1 MKLQLALD
9 ELTLPEALVFIDK
22 VVDDVDIIEVGTP
35 FLIREGVKA
44 IKAIKEKYT
53 HKEVLAD
60 AKIMDGGH
68 FESQMLFDAGADYV
82 TVLGVTDVLTIQSC
96 IRAAKEAGKQ
106 VVVDMICVDDLP
118 ARVRLLEEAGAD
130 MLAVHTGTDQQ
141 AAGRK
146 PIDDLI
152 TMLKARRKARIA
164 VAGGISSQT
173 VKDYALL
180 GPDVVIVGSAITHAA
195 DPAGEARK
203 ISQVLLQHH

>member
-35 FLIREGVKA
+35 FLIREGVNA
-44 IKAIKEKYT
+44 IKVIKEKYP
-53 HKEVLAD
+53 HKEVLVD

-68 FESQMLFDAGADYV
+68 FESQLLFDAGADYV
-82 TVLGVTDVLTIQSC
+82 TVLGVTDLLTIQSC
-96 IRAAKEAGKQ
+96 ICAAKEAGKQ

-180 GPDVVIVGSAITHAA
+180 GPDVGSAITHAA
-195 DPAGEARK
+195 DPADEARK
-203 ISQVLLQHH
+203 ISQVLLQYH